1 MLVTVF
7 WGAILWVLYA
17 YLLYP
22 LILTLMSAGKRA
34 VRHDAPETCPQVSLV
49 IAAHNE
55 EAVLGEKLENSLA
68 LDYPP
73 DRIQIIVVSDGSTD
87 ATEAIAAS
95 YANRGVVLHQVE
107 ERGGKTQAQNEA
119 VRLSQG
125 ELIVFSD
132 ANSMYDGQALKR
144 IIEPFA
150 DPAVGC
156 VCGEL
161 RYANPEGDA
170 AGKGE
175 GIYWRYEQ
183 FLKRRES
190 ALSSTLGAN
199 GAIYALRREL
209 FEELDAEIISDFIMP
224 VRVWRRGFRVVYEP
238 GAIAEERSGGTFAD
252 EFHRRTRIIARS
264 LRGLWSERG
273 VLNPLAHGWFAV
285 QMISHKLMRWMVPL
299 AMIAAF
305 ASNALLRDI
314 APYSL
319 FFDVQLVLYGLAF
332 LGNLLPAQ
340 LGRLALFYIP
350 AHFVAINAGALLGLL
365 RFLSGRSYRIWQP
378 TSRS

>member
-7 WGAILWVLYA
+7 WGAVLWVLYA

-22 LILTLMSAGKRA
+22 LILLLMSAGKRT
-34 VRHDAPETCPQVSLV
+34 VRHGAPETWPQVSLV

-73 DRIQIIVVSDGSTD
+73 DLIQIIVASDGSTD

-95 YANRGVVLHQVE
+95 YADRGVVLHQVK

-119 VRLSQG
+119 VRLARG
-125 ELIVFSD
+125 EFIVFSD
-132 ANSMYDGQALKR
+132 ANSMYDVQALKR

-150 DPAVGC
+150 DPTIGC

-161 RYANPEGDA
+161 RYVNPDGGA

-175 GIYWRYEQ
+175 GVYWRYEQ

-190 ALSSTLGAN
+190 VLSSTLGAN
-199 GAIYALRREL
+199 GAIYALRRDL
-209 FEELDAEIISDFIMP
+209 FAELDADIISDFIMP
-224 VRVWRRGFRVVYEP
+224 IRVWRRGFRVVYEP
-238 GAIAEERSGGTFAD
+238 DAIAEERSGGTFAD

-305 ASNALLRDI
+305 VSNALLWDV
-314 APYSL
+314 APYGL
-319 FFDVQLVLYGLAF
+319 FFSVQIVLYGLAF

-340 LGRLALFYIP
+340 LGRIFLFYVP

-365 RFLSGRSYRIWQP
+365 RVLSGRSYRIWQP
-378 TSRS
+378 TSRN

>member
-1 MLVTVF
+1 MLVIIF
-7 WGAILWVLYA
+7 WIAVLWVLYT

-22 LILTLMSAGKRA
+22 IMLLLISAGKRA
-34 VRHDAPETCPQVSLV
+34 VRHGVPESWPQVSLV

-55 EAVLGEKLENSLA
+55 EAVLEEKLENSLA
-68 LDYPP
+68 LDYPS
-73 DRIQIIVVSDGSTD
+73 DRIQIIVASDGSTD
-87 ATEAIAAS
+87 ATESIAAS
-95 YANRGVVLHQVE
+95 YADRGVVLHRVE

-119 VRLSQG
+119 VRLAQG
-125 ELIVFSD
+125 EFLVFSD
-132 ANSMYDGQALKR
+132 ANSMYDAQALKR
-144 IIEPFA
+144 IIEPFV
-150 DPAVGC
+150 DPSVGC

-199 GAIYALRREL
+199 GSIYALRRDL
-209 FEELDAEIISDFIMP
+209 FEELDADIISDFIMP
-224 VRVWRRGFRVVYEP
+224 VRVWRRGFRAVYEP
-238 GAIAEERSGGTFAD
+238 SAIAEERSGGTFAD

-285 QMISHKLMRWMVPL
+285 QMISHKVMRWMVPL

-305 ASNALLRDI
+305 VSNALLRDI
-314 APYSL
+314 APYG
-319 FFDVQLVLYGLAF
+319 FFFNAQLVLYGLAL
-332 LGNLLPAQ
+332 LGNLLPAH

-365 RFLSGRSYRIWQP
+365 RFISGRRYRIWQP

>member
-7 WGAILWVLYA
+7 WGAVLWVLYA

-22 LILTLMSAGKRA
+22 LILSLMSASKRA
-34 VRHDAPETCPQVSLV
+34 VRHVAPETWPHVSLV

-73 DRIQIIVVSDGSTD
+73 DRIQIIVASDGSTD
-87 ATEAIAAS
+87 ATEVIAAS
-95 YANRGVVLHQVE
+95 YADRGVVLHQVE
-107 ERGGKTQAQNEA
+107 QRGGKTQAQNEA
-119 VRLSQG
+119 VRLAQG
-125 ELIVFSD
+125 EFIVFSD
-132 ANSMYDGQALKR
+132 ANSMYDVQALKR

-161 RYANPEGDA
+161 RYANPDGDA

-175 GIYWRYEQ
+175 GLYWRYEQ

-190 ALSSTLGAN
+190 VLSSTLGAN
-199 GAIYALRREL
+199 GAIYALRRDM
-209 FEELDAEIISDFIMP
+209 FEELDADIISDFIMP
-224 VRVWRRGFRVVYEP
+224 VRVWRRGFRIVYEP
-238 GAIAEERSGGTFAD
+238 DAIAEERSGGTFAD

-305 ASNALLRDI
+305 ASNALLRGI
-314 APYSL
+314 APYGL
-319 FFDVQLVLYGLAF
+319 FFDVQLVLYGLAI

>member
-7 WGAILWVLYA
+7 WGSVLWVLYT
-17 YLLYP
+17 YVLYP
-22 LILTLMSAGKRA
+22 LILLLMSAGKRA
-34 VRHDAPETCPQVSLV
+34 VRHNAPETWPQVSLV

-55 EAVLGEKLENSLA
+55 EAVLREKLENSLA

-73 DRIQIIVVSDGSTD
+73 DRVQIIVASDGSTD
-87 ATEAIAAS
+87 ATESIAA
-95 YANRGVVLHQVE
+95 AFEGRGVVLHRVE

-119 VRLSQG
+119 VCLAQG
-125 ELIVFSD
+125 EFLVFSD
-132 ANSMYDGQALKR
+132 ANSIYDAQALKR

-150 DPAVGC
+150 DTTVGC

-175 GIYWRYEQ
+175 GVYWRYEQ

-199 GAIYALRREL
+199 GSIYALRRDL
-209 FEELDAEIISDFIMP
+209 FEELDADIISDFIMP

-238 GAIAEERSGGTFAD
+238 SAVAEERSGGTFTD

-264 LRGLWSERG
+264 LRGLWAERG
-273 VLNPLAHGWFAV
+273 VLNPFAHGWFAV
-285 QMISHKLMRWMVPL
+285 QMISHKLMRWTVPL
-299 AMIAAF
+299 AMIVAF

-314 APYSL
+314 APYSF
-319 FFDVQLVLYGLAF
+319 FFDAQVVLYGLAF
-332 LGNLLPAQ
+332 MGNVWPAG
-340 LGRLALFYIP
+340 LGRLAIFYIP

-365 RFLSGRSYRIWQP
+365 RFLSGRRYRIWQP

>member
-7 WGAILWVLYA
+7 WGAVLWVLYA

-22 LILTLMSAGKRA
+22 LILSLMSASKRA
-34 VRHDAPETCPQVSLV
+34 VRHVAPETWPQVSLV

-73 DRIQIIVVSDGSTD
+73 DRIQIIVASDGSTD

-95 YANRGVVLHQVE
+95 YADCGVVLHQVE
-107 ERGGKTQAQNEA
+107 QRGGKTQAQNEA
-119 VRLSQG
+119 VRLAQG
-125 ELIVFSD
+125 EFIVFSD
-132 ANSMYDGQALKR
+132 ANSMYDVQALKR

-161 RYANPEGDA
+161 RYANPDGDA

-175 GIYWRYEQ
+175 GLYWRYEQ

-190 ALSSTLGAN
+190 VLSSTLGAN
-199 GAIYALRREL
+199 GAIYALRHDM
-209 FEELDAEIISDFIMP
+209 FEELDADIISDFIMP
-224 VRVWRRGFRVVYEP
+224 VRVWRRGFRIVYEP
-238 GAIAEERSGGTFAD
+238 DAIAEERSGGTFAD

-314 APYSL
+314 APYGL
-319 FFDVQLVLYGLAF
+319 FFGFQLVLYGLAF

-365 RFLSGRSYRIWQP
+365 CFLSGRSYRTWQP

>member
-7 WGAILWVLYA
+7 WGAVLWVLYA

-22 LILTLMSAGKRA
+22 IILSLMSAGKRA
-34 VRHDAPETCPQVSLV
+34 MRHSTPETWPQVSLI

-55 EAVLGEKLENSLA
+55 EAVLVEKLDNSLV

-73 DRIQIIVVSDGSTD
+73 DRIQIIVASDGSTD

-95 YANRGVVLHQVE
+95 YADRGVLLHQVE

-119 VRLSQG
+119 VRLAQG
-125 ELIVFSD
+125 EFIVFSD
-132 ANSMYDGQALKR
+132 ANSMYDVQALKR

-161 RYANPEGDA
+161 RYANPDDDA

-175 GIYWRYEQ
+175 GVYWRYEQ

-190 ALSSTLGAN
+190 TLSSTLGAN
-199 GAIYALRREL
+199 GAIYALRRDL
-209 FEELDAEIISDFIMP
+209 FEELDADIISDFIMP

-238 GAIAEERSGGTFAD
+238 DAIAEERSGGTFAD

-314 APYSL
+314 APYGL
-319 FFDVQLVLYGLAF
+319 FFSLQLVLYGLAF

-365 RFLSGRSYRIWQP
+365 RFISGRSYRIWQP

>member
-7 WGAILWVLYA
+7 WGSVLWVLYT
-17 YLLYP
+17 YVLYP
-22 LILTLMSAGKRA
+22 LILLLMSAGKRA
-34 VRHDAPETCPQVSLV
+34 VRHNAPETWPQVSLV

-55 EAVLGEKLENSLA
+55 EAVLREKLENSLA

-73 DRIQIIVVSDGSTD
+73 DLVQIIVASDGSTD
-87 ATEAIAAS
+87 ATESIATSFAD
-95 YANRGVVLHQVE
+95 RGVVLHRVE

-119 VRLSQG
+119 VRLAQG
-125 ELIVFSD
+125 EFLVFSD
-132 ANSMYDGQALKR
+132 ANSMYDAQALKR

-150 DPAVGC
+150 DTTVGC

-175 GIYWRYEQ
+175 GVYWRYEQ

-199 GAIYALRREL
+199 GSIYALRRGL
-209 FEELDAEIISDFIMP
+209 FEELDADIISDFIMP

-238 GAIAEERSGGTFAD
+238 SAVAEERSGGTFAD

-264 LRGLWSERG
+264 LRGLWAERG
-273 VLNPLAHGWFAV
+273 VLNPFAHGWFAV
-285 QMISHKLMRWMVPL
+285 QMISHKLMRWTVPL

-314 APYSL
+314 APYSF
-319 FFDVQLVLYGLAF
+319 FFDAQVVLYGLAF
-332 LGNLLPAQ
+332 LGNLWPAG
-340 LGRLALFYIP
+340 LGRLAIFYIP

-365 RFLSGRSYRIWQP
+365 RFLSGRRYRIWQP